1 MNAWA
6 AGSAQIKLMRLAKL
20 SNLSLPMIKCCC
32 GAEILLVPNVKLMSE
47 AIEAH
52 VEEHMKKAKS
62 QKEAEAEAK
71 RIGDFLLVQVLSKA
85 CDV

>member
-1 MNAWA
+1 MN
-6 AGSAQIKLMRLAKL
+6 
-20 SNLSLPMIKCCC
+20 
-32 GAEILLVPNVKLMSE
+32 E

-62 QKEAEAEAK
+62 QKEAQAEAK
-71 RIGDFLLVQVLSKA
+71 RIGDFLIVQVLSKA